1 MEIKRDN
8 NKVLL
13 ELSDDEALVLI
24 DWLFRFN
31 ENDNYIF
38 FEDQAEQRI
47 LWDMEALLEKEI
59 KNIFNDNYQESLY
72 QARLKIR
79 DEIN

>member
-8 NKVLL
+8 NRVLL
-13 ELSDDEALVLI
+13 QLNDDEALVLI

-31 ENDNYIF
+31 ENGNYTF

-59 KNIFNDNYQESLY
+59 TNIFDDNYQESLCK
-72 QARLKIR
+72 ARLKIR
-79 DEIN
+79 DKIN